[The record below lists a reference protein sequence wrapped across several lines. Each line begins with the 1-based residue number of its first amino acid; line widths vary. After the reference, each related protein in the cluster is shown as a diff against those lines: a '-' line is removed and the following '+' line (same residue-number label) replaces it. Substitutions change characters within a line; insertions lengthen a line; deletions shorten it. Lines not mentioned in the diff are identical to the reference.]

1 MEHFE
6 IPEGEE
12 AITIP
17 YVCTEEYDGGDFLT
31 YPQRKDWAEADLKSP
46 LTCGRPIQEFNAFMQ
61 SWLYFGFLT
70 SVLRIVGVEAFCS
83 DFIHETFHG
92 QGVISTRRS
101 QAPRQLEAG
110 REQEEKKQGVR
121 SKAW

>member
-31 YPQRKDWAEADLKSP
+31 YPQRKDWAAADLKSP
-46 LTCGRPIQEFNAFMQ
+46 LTCGRPI
-61 SWLYFGFLT
+61 
-70 SVLRIVGVEAFCS
+70 
-83 DFIHETFHG
+83 
-92 QGVISTRRS
+92 
-101 QAPRQLEAG
+101 
-110 REQEEKKQGVR
+110 
-121 SKAW
+121 